1 MTETKVASKRK
12 WNRLW
17 HREWN
22 SEWHRSL
29 LNEWQAFWLA
39 VGFLSRVPM
48 PVRIDYSPQLMNQ
61 SSLYF
66 PLVGLLLG
74 LSYSLLFLL
83 LETLWSPAVG
93 VGLVLT
99 FHLWLTGAFHEDGLA
114 DCADALGGG
123 MTVRDKLKIMKDSR
137 IGTYGTVALVLALG
151 LKAVLLLETP
161 LIPLA
166 LLLSPCIA
174 RLTPLLLMRYLD
186 YVSDRDRSKSK
197 PVAESFSADRL
208 LVATL
213 FTVLVGLVASLWSGW
228 LLLWATLATAGTA
241 ALWGW
246 SLKRQLGGYTGDA
259 LGASV
264 VFSELVLLLLLAAG

>member
-1 MTETKVASKRK
+1 MSETKAQS
-12 WNRLW
+12 NRQWLTNRDW
-17 HREWN
+17 
-22 SEWHRSL
+22 
-29 LNEWQAFWLA
+29 LNREWQAFWLA
-39 VGFLSRVPM
+39 VGFLSRIPM
-48 PVRIDYSPQLMNQ
+48 LVSVDYSARLMNQ

-66 PLVGLLLG
+66 PLVGLMLG
-74 LSYSLLFLL
+74 LIYSLLFLAL
-83 LETLWSPAVG
+83 ALLWSPAVS
-93 VGLVLT
+93 VGLVLA

-137 IGTYGTVALVLALG
+137 IGTYGTVALVIALG
-151 LKAVLLLETP
+151 LKVALLLE
-161 LIPLA
+161 IPNIALA
-166 LLLSPCIA
+166 LLLAPCMA

-197 PVAESFSADRL
+197 PVAESFSTDRL

-213 FTVLVGLVASLWSGW
+213 FTILVGLVASFWASW
-228 LLLWATLATAGTA
+228 ILLWATIATAGTA
-241 ALWGW
+241 AVWGG

-264 VFSELVLLLLLAAG
+264 VLSELVLLLLLAGE